1 MTRPYTH
8 TNSLRMKMAWRLPA
22 RSLSLGKKC
31 ARNEPWEGY
40 TQEVPASKSEF
51 SIK

>member
-1 MTRPYTH
+1 MTLDS
-8 TNSLRMKMAWRLPA
+8 NCLRMKMAWRLPA

-31 ARNEPWEGY
+31 ARNEPWEGSI
-40 TQEVPASKSEF
+40 QEVPASKSEF